1 MPHKHRRRDKDES
14 NFDLPP
20 TTIAKSLPVLEFK
33 NKDDRKSKNKKDISP
48 NHPTPH
54 GGPTKRRSASRPLSK
69 LEDDTPRAFARL
81 MAFQKMGKK
90 FRSGLD
96 DGSPFVAYAAKNGDL
111 VGQKRKRGASG
122 LEMGGLSGKKSK
134 ESAAGTSQPLLNILP
149 GEKLSDF
156 AARVDREMPVSGLKR
171 SQKSTANSLLGLPK
185 VREER
190 ITKHEKRLRRLQQ
203 QWREE
208 ECRIRDR
215 EEAEREENEVTHEE
229 QLDLWKEW
237 DREAGRVKSKSKI
250 STRKKM
256 KGSHGVNGEI
266 HGHVSDDDND
276 DPWAKLNLKSRQ
288 SRPLNPMGI
297 AQAPPELIKPREV
310 FKLKAGARVDVANVP
325 AIAGSL
331 RRREELAEERKSFLE
346 SYRKIMTAKKL

>member
-1 MPHKHRRRDKDES
+1 M
-14 NFDLPP
+14 
-20 TTIAKSLPVLEFK
+20 LEFK
-33 NKDDRKSKNKKDISP
+33 NKKSKNKKDISP

-54 GGPTKRRSASRPLSK
+54 DGPTKRRSASRPLSK

-96 DGSPFVAYAAKNGDL
+96 DGSPFVAHTKNGNL
-111 VGQKRKRGASG
+111 AGPKRKRGDSG
-122 LEMGGLSGKKSK
+122 LETGGLSGKKSK
-134 ESAAGTSQPLLNILP
+134 ESAAGTSQPPLNILP

-171 SQKSTANSLLGLPK
+171 SQKSSANSLLGLPK

-208 ECRIRDR
+208 ECRIRER

-256 KGSHGVNGEI
+256 KGSHGVDGEI
-266 HGHVSDDDND
+266 HSHISDDDND
-276 DPWAKLNLKSRQ
+276 DPWAKLNLKPRQ
-288 SRPLNPMGI
+288 ARSLNPMGI
-297 AQAPPELIKPREV
+297 AQAPPELTKPREV

-331 RRREELAEERKSFLE
+331 RRREELAEERKFFLE
-346 SYRKIMTAKKL
+346 SYRKVMTAKKL